1 MAIANK
7 CTLRLLRGNGFSRD
21 NETQQKE
28 TEWVYLNF
36 QRSIITTNTS
46 TYNKHAQQR
55 QHNVASC
62 NTYITVIRGCS
73 AYYI

>member
-36 QRSIITTNTS
+36 QRSIITINTS
-46 TYNKHAQQR
+46 QHTTYMLNNDNIN
-55 QHNVASC
+55 NVASC
-62 NTYITVIRGCS
+62 STYVTMI
-73 AYYI
+73 